1 MHFKWLQR
9 VGKTRGFLFCVSLC
23 RFFDEDCRGHRGYFH
38 FSVFLARWKYIR
50 VFLKDEVFSASSAER
65 MNVPHFLPERT
76 SLTEESCFLCSVTS
90 HLGIQRALFIT
101 PLLEIHTKLL
111 DFLLSL
117 TFSSVPTETARMLR
131 IHHVPSPPPQKL
143 RAETFPPGALNK
155 FCLFSSYRANP
166 QGLLYVD
173 SLCENV
179 LQTSSVLRQW
189 RYGVQRPLR
198 LEKEW
203 KTKL

>member
-1 MHFKWLQR
+1 MKAVVMHFKWLQK

-65 MNVPHFLPERT
+65 MNGPHFLPERT

-90 HLGIQRALFIT
+90 HVGIQRALFIT
-101 PLLEIHTKLL
+101 PLLESHTKLL

-117 TFSSVPTETARMLR
+117 TFSSVPTETARNAQYPPCS
-131 IHHVPSPPPQKL
+131 VPPSPK
-143 RAETFPPGALNK
+143 AESRNVSPRSSK
-155 FCLFSSYRANP
+155 QILF
-166 QGLLYVD
+166 V
-173 SLCENV
+173 
-179 LQTSSVLRQW
+179 
-189 RYGVQRPLR
+189 
-198 LEKEW
+198 
-203 KTKL
+203 